1 MRLGHYLLEKKQT
14 GLGITFVDL
23 DETLFNTFAKI
34 NVLKGKKVVKSLSN
48 AEYNNY
54 TPEEGE
60 TFDFEEFRSS
70 KIFYDTSIPIA
81 PMIKRITRVIRHT
94 EPKGSKVIILTA
106 RKDLDDRDLFLEKFR
121 KEGFPIDKAYVE
133 RAGNKKGSAPIPAIK
148 KNIIL
153 DYISNGLY
161 RRVRIFDDYLS
172 TCKEFLTLQNDIPN
186 NVLEKIRAKYDLTD
200 TPNNELITFTSYHVQ
215 EDGSVKEIK

>member
-1 MRLGHYLLEKKQT
+1 MRLNNYLIEKKQE

-23 DETLFNTFAKI
+23 DETLFNTFARIK
-34 NVLKGKKVVKSLSN
+34 VLQGKKVVKTLTN
-48 AEYNNY
+48 AEYNKY
-54 TPEEGE
+54 TPKEDE
-60 TFDFEEFRSS
+60 TFDFEEFRSA
-70 KIFYDTSIPIA
+70 KLFYDTSIPIEA
-81 PMIKRITRVIRHT
+81 MIKRVTRIIRHT

-121 KEGFPIDKAYVE
+121 KEGFPIDKSYVE
-133 RAGNKKGSAPIPAIK
+133 RAGNKRGSSTIPVVK

-161 RRVRIFDDYLS
+161 RRVRIFDDYIS
-172 TCKEFLTLQNDIPN
+172 TCKEFLTLKNEIPE
-186 NVLEKIRAKYDLTD
+186 NVLEKIRSTYDLND
-200 TPNNELITFTSYHVQ
+200 IPDDELITFSSYHVQ